1 MTKFQTIS
9 YDDMGKGLECMLVIS
24 TKEDGTG
31 TIICVNGSADIDD
44 SLCPCCMLPIT
55 RQRIMEAVSKMGI
68 VRLTW
73 KSIYSHAVPEYFP
86 SLWKAAEGEFSVV
99 DPP

>member
-1 MTKFQTIS
+1 
-9 YDDMGKGLECMLVIS
+9 MGKGLENLLVIMA
-24 TKEDGTG
+24 KEDGTG
-31 TIICVNGSADIDD
+31 SIICVNGSGETDD
-44 SLCPCCMLPIT
+44 SLCPCCMLPET

-73 KSIYSHAVPEYFP
+73 KSIYSHAIPEYFP
-86 SLWKAAEGEFSVV
+86 SLWKSAEGEFSVV